1 MTPRDCE
8 ACSKAIVMGLGLYLV
23 IAGAGCS
30 NTQLAPLSSVQVDT
44 VRAADQAYAT
54 AWLTNDAE
62 QVMAT
67 LTEDVVIIPSGSP
80 VMEGPAAI
88 RDFWWPAD
96 SPPTTVTE
104 FTLVQRE
111 AGGYGDVGFVRGSF
125 SLGFE
130 YDGNTYTS
138 RGAYLSLLRRLPD
151 ASWRISHRMWND
163 HPPDAE

>member
-1 MTPRDCE
+1 MNPRDCE
-8 ACSKAIVMGLGLYLV
+8 ARPTVISMGLGLYLV
-23 IAGAGCS
+23 MAGAGCS
-30 NTQLAPLSSVQVDT
+30 NTQLTPLSSVQIDAI
-44 VRAADQAYAT
+44 RAADQAYAT
-54 AWLTNDAE
+54 AWLTNAAE

-67 LTEDVVIIPSGSP
+67 LTEDAVIIPSGIP
-80 VMEGPAAI
+80 VVEGTAAI
-88 RDFWWPAD
+88 REFWWPAD
-96 SPPTTVTE
+96 SPTTVTE

-130 YDGNTYTS
+130 YDGNTDTS